1 MLANDS
7 RAKKH
12 YRIPAENANSVCLQT
27 ARTPKNI
34 IESLPKCET
43 HQPQK
48 LKFFIDM
55 TPKDHQKGH
64 GDTKAGFSLLL
75 NTNFKGK
82 AT

>member
-7 RAKKH
+7 KAKKH

-27 ARTPKNI
+27 ARTPKNT
-34 IESLPKCET
+34 IESPPKCET

-48 LKFFIDM
+48 LKFSIEM

-64 GDTKAGFSLLL
+64 GDTKAGFSLLF

-82 AT
+82 TT